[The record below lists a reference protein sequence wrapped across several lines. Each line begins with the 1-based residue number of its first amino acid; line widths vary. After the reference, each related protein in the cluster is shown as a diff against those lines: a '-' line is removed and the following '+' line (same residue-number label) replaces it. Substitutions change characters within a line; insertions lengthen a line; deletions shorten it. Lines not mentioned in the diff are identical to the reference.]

1 LYLLVVSSH
10 QLARCCLASAESEST
25 TTPLGRLDRV
35 IEADYSQTVKNPLR
49 IAFAMTSPVHSCQLW
64 LRRNLSWS
72 NSRQA
77 WEERL
82 GALALFAGIAAV
94 WWSAD
99 LLPLW
104 QQACLWTLLLVAV
117 GILLRRGWLKLLGPL
132 FVYEVVRAA
141 RRSRY
146 VLLRLYV
153 YFILLI
159 FLFIFLCWW
168 VLDQTHTLT
177 LPAPQAA
184 EVIRSFFNYFV
195 IAQLMLVS
203 LLTPGY
209 TAGALAEEKDRRT
222 LEALLAT
229 DLRNREIVLSKLVVR
244 LANLALMLLT
254 GLPILGLLQF
264 LGGIDPDLIVAGLV
278 ATGLT
283 MVSLASLGILN
294 SVYAGRARDAILYTY
309 LEVAAYV
316 LVSGLS
322 QLLHMTSLVGWTIG
336 WGSLSFLLGDAVDW
350 FSAGNP
356 AVVLGSVMKSVAF
369 GGALAQT
376 LPVLLRDYALLH
388 GVLAVLFTTWA
399 AVRLRAVFLKQASC
413 VKQHSSAGRWLRQ
426 RRVGNWPMIWKEV
439 SVESGIRFNWFGRIL
454 MIILLLASLLPALAI
469 ELTTSRTQVREA
481 MSHWTRIVGAMV
493 ACLLLVGVAVRA
505 ANSISSERDR
515 MTWDGLL
522 TTPLGSN
529 AILFAKWLGSLL
541 SIRWGWL
548 WLLTIW
554 GLGSAEGGLHLLA
567 VPVLLLAWTVYAG
580 LLATV
585 GLWFSLICQTS
596 LRAIIW
602 TLFTIL
608 AVVAGFLVLPV
619 YSSPFFQIAGPD
631 AFWVRWLY
639 RLNMGLAPPV
649 ALGRMLPF
657 GWGGHLPGL
666 GRKQRWEMEFALL
679 GLACW
684 ATAAVVLW
692 FVTSWQ
698 FRRMTG
704 RQTQRRPDNLLSN
717 NEETGLGTLSAS

>member
-1 LYLLVVSSH
+1 
-10 QLARCCLASAESEST
+10 
-25 TTPLGRLDRV
+25 
-35 IEADYSQTVKNPLR
+35 
-49 IAFAMTSPVHSCQLW
+49 MTSLVRSCQLW

-104 QQACLWTLLLVAV
+104 QQACLWTLLFLAV

-132 FVYEVVRAA
+132 FVYEVMRAA

-146 VLLRLYV
+146 ILLRLYV

-168 VLDQTHTLT
+168 VLDQKHTLAM
-177 LPAPQAA
+177 PAPRAA
-184 EVIRSFFNYFV
+184 EVIRSFFFFFI
-195 IAQLMLVS
+195 IAQLTLVS
-203 LLTPGY
+203 LVTPGY
-209 TAGALAEEKDRRT
+209 SAGALAEEKDHRT
-222 LEALLAT
+222 LEAILAT

-264 LGGIDPDLIVAGLV
+264 LGGIDPDLIVESLV

-283 MVSLASLGILN
+283 MASLASLGILN
-294 SVYAGRARDAILYTY
+294 SVYARRARDAILYTY
-309 LEVAAYV
+309 LEVAAYA
-316 LVSGLS
+316 LLSGFS
-322 QLLHMTSLVGWTIG
+322 QLVHWTSLAAWSFD
-336 WGSLSFLLGDAVDW
+336 WGSLSVSLGDVADW

-356 AVVLGSVMKSVAF
+356 AVVLGKVMSSRPTAWTGV
-369 GGALAQT
+369 LAPSLAGT
-376 LPVLLRDYALLH
+376 LRDYALFH
-388 GVLAVLFTTWA
+388 GFLTIGFTTWA

-413 VKQHSSAGRWLRQ
+413 VKQQSSAGRWLRQ
-426 RRVGNWPMIWKEV
+426 RRVGNWPMVWKEV
-439 SVESGIRFNWFGRIL
+439 IVETGIRFNWFGRIL

-505 ANSISSERDR
+505 ASSISSERDR
-515 MTWDGLL
+515 LTWDGLL
-522 TTPLGSN
+522 TTPLGSS

-554 GLGSAEGGLHLLA
+554 GLGSAEGGLHVLA

-580 LLATV
+580 LLATI

-631 AFWVRWLY
+631 AFWVTWLY

-657 GWGGHLPGL
+657 GWGRHLPGL
-666 GRKQRWEMEFALL
+666 GRKQNWEMEFALL

-684 ATAAVVLW
+684 ATAAVILW

-698 FRRMTG
+698 FRRLTG

-717 NEETGLGTLSAS
+717 SEKADIPSVT